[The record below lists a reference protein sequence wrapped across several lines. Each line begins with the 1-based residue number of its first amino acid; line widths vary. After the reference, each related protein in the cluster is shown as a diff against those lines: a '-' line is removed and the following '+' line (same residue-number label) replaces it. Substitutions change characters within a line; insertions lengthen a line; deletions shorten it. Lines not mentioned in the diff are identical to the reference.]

1 MMDQTNVDVE
11 CSAPDG
17 DVPEVELVLEVASKI
32 SFATHQC
39 DAPVV
44 VGLCVRSTCDR
55 DLDAL
60 RLRLVAEPP
69 VFASRTWNLDR
80 LGARQE
86 IRMHDRRVQL
96 AGSLLD
102 GLTERMRADLRLEL
116 IQGETILANLE
127 RPIIALARNEWG
139 GAATMP
145 ELLGAFVMPNDPA
158 VARLLKDASR
168 ALEAS
173 RRNATLEG
181 YQEKSR
187 KRVWELLAGLWSAV
201 GGRRLTYAE
210 PPASFETAG
219 QKVRT
224 PSDIEVQ
231 GLATCLD
238 LALLFASAI
247 EQIGL
252 NPLIVFTKGHAFCG
266 AWLQPQML
274 PTLTV
279 DDPAELRK
287 AIDQQELVLFET
299 TLAAVGHALPFAKAV
314 AQGRR
319 RIDEEHDND
328 FVYALDIKQARGR
341 QIQPLTS
348 FVIRGETS
356 NPEDG
361 AETTLH
367 VDIPPDLPGF
377 DLGIGA
383 DPIPETPTERIDLWK
398 RKLLD
403 LTKRNRLLNLRPSN
417 TAIPI
422 FCPDPGALEDRIA
435 LGQRIGIVSPPPRQA
450 VDGAPDAELHL
461 LKTGDDI
468 AETIARDALECNQII
483 ANTDSRALEK
493 GVLELF
499 RKARSDVEEGGSNTL
514 FLALGALRWRPT
526 GETARHYRAPLIL
539 LPVRLERKS
548 AASKPFLLGHDDETV
563 FNLTLIEMLR
573 QEFDVNLS
581 DLAGALPSDDH
592 GVDVKQVWSVV
603 RARVRE
609 VPGFE
614 VVEEVTLST
623 FSFAKYLMWKD
634 LADRTDALK
643 GNAFVRHLIETPR
656 EAYQGGARFIAPR
669 EIDERIDPAAL
680 FAPLNA
686 DSAQIVAIHASSEDG
701 DFVLEGPPGTGKS
714 ETIGNII
721 AHNLACGRRVLFV
734 SEKMAALDV
743 VYRRLKGR
751 GLGAFC
757 LELHSNKANKREV
770 LQQLGNAWDSAGEK
784 TAETWHRK
792 AEALRQTR
800 DRLNGLVRAL
810 HEPGPAGIS
819 PRDAIGRTLR
829 WRDLHPVALDW
840 GADLRR
846 PDRAPT
852 PEALAA
858 QIERARR
865 LGQAFSRITPEDHTA
880 FSRIGREDW
889 SFGWQEGVVELARA
903 TLRALSRMRE
913 ARGLFVTRSG
923 LPAGDT
929 LAESTALVAVAALLP
944 RCAAVDVG
952 YALAPDGKAAL
963 EALNEA
969 MRALADHR
977 EAMESLP
984 APTRDAVIETAP
996 AEEWRIAREAAAQR
1010 LWPMRV
1016 IARRRLRG
1024 EIRTH
1029 LAWPNKLPAPENA
1042 IEKIQALQE
1051 RMTRIARLTA
1061 DLPART
1067 PWRGLD
1073 TDLARASGELET
1085 GVAARACLLGLA
1097 GHGGDL
1103 VALRGQLQRLL
1114 VDGRDLL
1121 ESGLPIP
1128 AAASDLIAAFE
1139 TFKSAFEPFRSEA
1152 VLSEE
1157 MDAIEAVATAA
1168 EAVTTRAARL
1178 NYWCGWIA
1186 ARRDSEAHGLG
1197 PLIDALEGGLMAN
1210 DATTEILKTAYCR
1223 WAAPLMIDE
1232 RPELRTFSA
1241 VQHED
1246 LIATFRALDRELAD
1260 ITADYIRAS
1269 LSQAIPRKDAPR
1281 TPKGLGVLAR
1291 ELQKKTRHKPIRQ
1304 LIGEMGDGLLTLT
1317 PCLMMSPLSVAQFL
1331 PADQALFDLVVF
1343 DEASQITVPDAI
1355 GAIARGRRVIVV
1367 GDPKQMP
1374 PTSFF
1379 DKAADDDDQDAGDLE
1394 SILDEALA
1402 ARAPHHRLTGHYR
1415 SRHESLIAFSNHAYY
1430 DASLVTYPAADTRD
1444 SAISLRRVDGV
1455 YAKGKSRTNPIEA
1468 GALVTEI
1475 LHRLRDPCLSQLSI
1489 GVVTLNS
1496 EQQRLVEDLLD
1507 QARRADPDLE
1517 RFFGD
1522 EIQAPVFVKN
1532 LETVQG
1538 DQRDVI
1544 MLSIGYGP
1552 TEPGARTLS
1561 MNFGPLNRQGGER
1574 RLNVAITRAT
1584 TEVMVFASFGPEMID
1599 LTRTS
1604 ARAVQDL
1611 KHYLEFAERGPAAL
1625 GAAIALVGRHE
1636 YDSDFEMAVAE
1647 GLRRF
1652 GWDLRTQIGV
1662 SKFRVDLGIVH
1673 PDAPGRFL
1681 AGIECD
1687 GATYHSS
1694 PSARDRDRVRHIILE
1709 QLGWRLLRLWSTDF
1723 FLDPAASLEGLDSKL
1738 RGLLK
1743 ADRAAVE
1750 AVDAESSTNASEP
1763 PVRLMAPPARGSDI
1777 APAEEALDE
1786 VQESSDGLVSAIE
1799 VQRFARGAIGPGH
1812 SEPRVVQSDLLLD
1825 AAGFYD
1831 PEYAPTLRVLVTQII
1846 DREAP
1851 VTLRRIATLVARAHG
1866 FQRTGS
1872 EIVRVCREA
1881 VLQVGSLATA
1891 ADGQEV
1897 VWSRED
1903 DGVAIMPFRG
1913 LSVDGVER
1921 DWSDVPYPEKLG
1933 LARTIREQGADDPV
1947 RAMAQSL
1954 GMGRLGSVLRA
1965 ELQSLLG
1972 TPGSD

>member
-11 CSAPDG
+11 LTVVDG
-17 DVPEVELVLEVASKI
+17 DVPAVELVLEVASKI

-44 VGLCVRSTCDR
+44 VALCVRSACDR

-69 VFASRTWNLDR
+69 VLAPRTWSLDR

-86 IRMHDRRVQL
+86 IRVRDRRVQL
-96 AGSLLD
+96 AGGLLD
-102 GLTERMRADLRLEL
+102 GLTERMRLDLRLEL
-116 IQGETILANLE
+116 LQGEAILASLD

-158 VARLLKDASR
+158 VARLLKDAAR

-173 RRNATLEG
+173 GRKATLEG

-201 GGRRLTYAE
+201 GARRLTYAE

-238 LALLFASAI
+238 LALLFAAAI

-266 AWLQPQML
+266 AWLQPQTL

-299 TLAAVGHALPFAKAV
+299 TLAAVGHAPPFAKAV

-348 FVIRGETS
+348 IVSRAES
-356 NPEDG
+356 SDPVLG
-361 AETTLH
+361 AEMTPP

-383 DPIPETPTERIDLWK
+383 DPIPETPAERIDLWK

-403 LTKRNRLLNLRPSN
+403 LTKRNRLLNLRPST

-422 FCPDPGALEDRIA
+422 FCPDPAALEDRIA
-435 LGQRIGIVSPPPRQA
+435 RGQRIGIVPPPPRQA
-450 VDGAPDAELHL
+450 ADGAPDAELHL
-461 LKTGDDI
+461 LKTGDDLS
-468 AETIARDALECNQII
+468 ETIARDALERNQII
-483 ANTDSRALEK
+483 ANTDSRVLEK

-499 RKARSDVEEGGSNTL
+499 RKARSDLEEGGSNTL
-514 FLALGALRWRPT
+514 FLALGALRWRPP

-539 LPVRLERKS
+539 LPVRLVRKS

-581 DLAGALPSDDH
+581 DLAGALPSDEH
-592 GVDVKQVWSVV
+592 GVDVRQVWNLV

-686 DSAQIVAIHASSEDG
+686 DSVQIVAIHASSENG

-792 AEALRQTR
+792 AETLRQTR
-800 DRLNGLVRAL
+800 DRLNGLVHAL

-840 GADLRR
+840 GTDLRR

-865 LGQAFSRITPEDHTA
+865 LGQAFSRITPADRTA
-880 FSRIGREDW
+880 FSWIGREDW
-889 SFGWQEGVVELARA
+889 SFAWQEGAIERARA
-903 TLRALSRMRE
+903 TLRALNRLRE
-913 ARGLFVTRSG
+913 ARGLFAARTG
-923 LPAGDT
+923 LAAGDT
-929 LAESTALVAVAALLP
+929 LAECAALVELAALLP
-944 RCAAVDVG
+944 RCVQVDVG
-952 YALAPDGKAAL
+952 YALAPDGKATL
-963 EALNEA
+963 EALDEA
-969 MRALADHR
+969 LRSLADHR
-977 EAMESLP
+977 EEMAGLP
-984 APTRDAVIETAP
+984 APTRDTAIETAP

-1010 LWPMRV
+1010 FWPMRV
-1016 IARRRLRG
+1016 LARRRLRG
-1024 EIRTH
+1024 EIRAH

-1042 IEKIQALQE
+1042 IETILGLQE
-1051 RMTRIARLTA
+1051 RMTRIARVTA

-1073 TDLARASGELET
+1073 TDLARASAERET
-1085 GVAARACLLGLA
+1085 GVAARAGLLGLA

-1103 VALRGQLQRLL
+1103 VALRGQLRRLL
-1114 VDGRDLL
+1114 VEGRDLL
-1121 ESGLPIP
+1121 ESGLAIP
-1128 AAASDLIAAFE
+1128 AAASDLIAAFK
-1139 TFKSAFEPFRSEA
+1139 TFTRVFESFRAEA
-1152 VLSEE
+1152 VVADEVGRIEE
-1157 MDAIEAVATAA
+1157 IAAAA

-1186 ARRDSEAHGLG
+1186 ARRDGEAYGLG
-1197 PLIDALEGGLMAN
+1197 PLIGALEDGLIAHEM
-1210 DATTEILKTAYCR
+1210 TTEIIKTAYCR

-1241 VQHED
+1241 VQHEG

-1269 LSQAIPRKDAPR
+1269 LSEAIPRKDAPQ

-1444 SAISLRRVDGV
+1444 SAISLRRVNGI

-1468 GALVTEI
+1468 QELVAEI
-1475 LHRLRDPCLSQLSI
+1475 LRRLRDPRLSHLSI

-1522 EIQAPVFVKN
+1522 ELQAPVFVKN

-1544 MLSIGYGP
+1544 MLSIAYGP

-1625 GAAIALVGRHE
+1625 GAAISLVGRRE

-1647 GLRRF
+1647 GLRRY
-1652 GWDLRTQIGV
+1652 GWDIRTQIGV
-1662 SKFRVDLGIVH
+1662 SKFRVDLGVVH

-1681 AGIECD
+1681 AGIESD

-1709 QLGWRLLRLWSTDF
+1709 QLGWRLLRLWSTDV
-1723 FLDPAASLEGLDSKL
+1723 FLDPAASLEGLDTNL
-1738 RGLLK
+1738 RGLLE
-1743 ADRAAVE
+1743 ADRAVPETAE
-1750 AVDAESSTNASEP
+1750 AESSTAAPVP
-1763 PVRLMAPPARGSDI
+1763 PAAPMAPPSEELGG
-1777 APAEEALDE
+1777 APAEQALDGLPA
-1786 VQESSDGLVSAIE
+1786 SSDDLASPFE
-1799 VQRFARGAIGPGH
+1799 VQRFARGLVGAGDT
-1812 SEPRVVQSDLLLD
+1812 EPRSVQSELLLD

-1831 PEYAPTLRVLVTQII
+1831 PDYAPTLRALVTQII
-1846 DREAP
+1846 EREAP
-1851 VTLRRIATLVARAHG
+1851 VTLRRITTLVARAHG

-1881 VLQVGSLATA
+1881 VLGVGSLATA

-1933 LARTIREQGADDPV
+1933 LAQMTLGQDAEDPV
-1947 RAMAQSL
+1947 RAMAHTL
-1954 GMGRLGSVLRA
+1954 GIGRLGAGLRA
-1965 ELQSLLG
+1965 ELQTLLSAA
-1972 TPGSD
+1972 GSD